1 MLVWVAACINVYIKS
16 NYSDVIIPKPG
27 IEKLNNL
34 LLKLMQ
40 MYSKVELI
48 PGQPDLSSL
57 VTC

>member
-1 MLVWVAACINVYIKS
+1 MAVLISVYIKS
-16 NYSDVIIPKPG
+16 NYNDVIIIPKSG

-40 MYSKVELI
+40 VCSKVELI
-48 PGQPDLSSL
+48 PEQPDLSSF